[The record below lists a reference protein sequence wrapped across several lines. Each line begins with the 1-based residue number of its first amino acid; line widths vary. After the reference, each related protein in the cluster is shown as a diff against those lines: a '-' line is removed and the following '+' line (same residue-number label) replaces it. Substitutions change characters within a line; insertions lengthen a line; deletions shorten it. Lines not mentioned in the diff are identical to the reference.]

1 MSQIINTNT
10 IEFSIKYNNFNK
22 NQLSSLST
30 TSEIVFNHS
39 LTPIIDALTFC
50 SNHIKTNLFITII
63 NNKNIV
69 VYVNKQ
75 KGYIHIYIGN
85 CFALL
90 SSYYILQRENDLQL
104 PVLLDSPEF
113 NSLFNEQ
120 FINISKQN
128 LNNYSFD
135 KKHFNLS
142 VEKLRN
148 HLMSSKT
155 LKNCNRKQ
163 IDIVLYS
170 II

>member
-10 IEFSIKYNNFNK
+10 IEFSIKYNNK

-30 TSEIVFNHS
+30 TYEIVFNHS
-39 LTPIIDALTFC
+39 LIPIIDALSFC

-75 KGYIHIYIGN
+75 KGYVHIHIGN

-90 SSYYILQRENDLQL
+90 SSYYILQRENDIQL

-113 NSLFNEQ
+113 NSLFVEQ
-120 FINISKQN
+120 FINITKQN
-128 LNNYSFD
+128 LTNYFFN
-135 KKHFNLS
+135 KKPFKLS

-148 HLMSSKT
+148 HLMSSKS
-155 LKNCNRKQ
+155 LVNCNRQ
-163 IDIVLYS
+163 HVDIVLYS